1 MLIEINSIIGCKGK
15 KYKKKMKITLIIYK
29 KYDF

>member
-15 KYKKKMKITLIIYK
+15 RYKNYKYSYNKGIYN
-29 KYDF
+29 YG